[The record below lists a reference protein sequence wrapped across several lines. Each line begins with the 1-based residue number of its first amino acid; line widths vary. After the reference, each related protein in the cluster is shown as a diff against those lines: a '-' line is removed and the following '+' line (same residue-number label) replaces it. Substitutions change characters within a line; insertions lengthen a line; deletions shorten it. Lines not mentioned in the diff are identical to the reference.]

1 LAEAGLSRSE
11 TPLDSRRMAAEI
23 AADNAF
29 DVVVIGGGITGA
41 GTFRDLALQGLRV
54 LLVERDDFA
63 SGASGALTRIAH
75 GGFRYLERG
84 DIGLVRESVVERD
97 RLIRNAPH
105 AVRPIRMVL
114 PLRSQLGGLLAAP
127 LRFFR
132 LLPGR
137 GLPGV
142 LPMAIGA
149 RLYEALGGRT
159 SVLARGGAAG
169 PHGVR
174 RLFPYLG
181 RQFTG
186 AVWAYEGR
194 ILAPERVAVELIED
208 GVASGSRSAAL
219 NYCPLGGVDGT
230 TLTLEDRRSG
240 RRFAVQARALVNAG
254 GAHADKIA
262 ALFGITE
269 KMTGGIAGTH
279 LILASPSI
287 ASAIGDDLL
296 FFEDD
301 HADPAKRRLCVL
313 YRLAEDRL
321 LLGTTETAC
330 DDPDAA
336 TVTEAD
342 EHYLLKALA
351 AALPGH
357 AVTQEAIVARL
368 AGVRPLV
375 RSDNADLTSRSRGH
389 ALFRHQPGGL
399 PVITIIGGKWT
410 TFRLMAEDA
419 ADAVLETLG
428 KSRSTS
434 TQDLPVGG
442 GRDFDPTRLVDAL
455 TRGGLDMG
463 LAERLVETYGS
474 RALRV
479 ADSIRAHGAEAV
491 SDDGRLTRGEV
502 AFFAEA
508 ELARTADDILRRR
521 SDQFFRAGE
530 AEALHRRIEALIDEL
545 AAATRNGA

>member
-1 LAEAGLSRSE
+1 MAEAGLRPSAP
-11 TPLDSRRMAAEI
+11 PLDRARMAAEI

-97 RLIRNAPH
+97 RLARNAPH

-114 PLRSQLGGLLAAP
+114 PLRSRFGGLLAAP
-127 LRFFR
+127 LRFLR
-132 LLPGR
+132 LLPGH

-142 LPMAIGA
+142 LPMAIGV
-149 RLYEALGGRT
+149 RLYEALAGAHAA
-159 SVLARGGAAG
+159 LARGGAAG
-169 PHGVR
+169 KRRVR

-181 RQFTG
+181 RQYTG

-208 GVASGSRSAAL
+208 GVAAGNRSAAL
-219 NYCPLGGVDGT
+219 NYCPLVGVDGSK
-230 TLTLEDRRSG
+230 LTLEDRHTG
-240 RRFAVQARALVNAG
+240 RPFAVTARAVVNAG

-262 ALFGITE
+262 ALFGIAE

-279 LILASPSI
+279 LVLAAPTV
-287 ASAIGDDLL
+287 AAAIGDDLL

-301 HADPAKRRLCVL
+301 NADPAKRRLCVL
-313 YRLAEDRL
+313 YRLAQDRL
-321 LLGTTETAC
+321 LLGTTEVAC
-330 DDPDAA
+330 EDPDAA

-342 EHYLLKALA
+342 EHYLLQALA

-357 AVTQEAIVARL
+357 AVTREAIVGRL

-375 RSDNADLTSRSRGH
+375 RSDNTDLTSRSRGH
-389 ALFRHQPGGL
+389 AIFRHQPGGFPL
-399 PVITIIGGKWT
+399 VTIIGGKWT

-419 ADAVLETLG
+419 ANAVLEALG
-428 KSRSTS
+428 ARRLVS
-434 TQDLPVGG
+434 TQDLPIGG
-442 GRDFDPTRLVDAL
+442 GKDFDQAGIVGAL
-455 TRGGLDMG
+455 AAEGLDRG

-474 RALRV
+474 RAPRV
-479 ADSIRAHGAEAV
+479 ARAIHAHGAAPL
-491 SDDGRLTRGEV
+491 SDEGRLTRGEV
-502 AFFAEA
+502 AFFIED
-508 ELARTADDILRRR
+508 ELAHRAEDIIRRR
-521 SDQFFRAGE
+521 SEQFFRAG
-530 AEALHRRIEALIDEL
+530 ASEALQQRIEALLE
-545 AAATRNGA
+545 AFGPQAGAGN